1 MITLLHGDH
10 TLASRNELNRLKDAA
25 SNKEIRVLDGRALE
39 LSTLVQSLESSSLFG
54 GDTLVIIE
62 RLFGKIGK
70 FPKRIAELCTILI
83 RSSEATDIILWEDKE
98 VGVTVTKNLG
108 SNAKIQL
115 FKLTVIIFEFLDSLI
130 PGNSKQLMEIYSR
143 LIIEE
148 APELVF
154 AMMVKRV
161 RQLIQLADGVT
172 PTGVAGW
179 QASRLTTQAQSFTME
194 KLLGMYKTLYDREL
208 SIKTGT
214 SPFSISSHIEQF
226 IIQI

>member
-10 TLASRNELNRLKDAA
+10 IQASRDELNRLKNST
-25 SNKEIRVLDGRALE
+25 SNKEIRVLDGRTLE

-54 GDTLVIIE
+54 GEILVIIE

-70 FPKRIAELCTILI
+70 FPKRIGELCAILN
-83 RSSEATDIILWEDKE
+83 RSGQTTDIILWEDKE
-98 VGVTVTKNLG
+98 VGVTVIKNLD
-108 SNAKIQL
+108 SQAKIHV
-115 FKLTVIIFEFLDSLI
+115 FKVPVIIFQFLDSLK
-130 PGNSKQLMEIYSR
+130 PGNSKQLLDIYSK

-154 AMMVKRV
+154 AMIVKRI

-179 QASRLTTQAQSFTME
+179 QASRLTTQAKSFTME
-194 KLLGMYKTLYDREL
+194 KLLNMYKKFYEIEL
-208 SIKTGT
+208 SIKTGL
-214 SPFSISSHIEQF
+214 SPFSLSAHIEQCIF
-226 IIQI
+226 QI

>member
-10 TLASRNELNRLKDAA
+10 IQASRNELNRLKELAT
-25 SNKEIRVLDGRALE
+25 NKEIRVLDGRALE

-70 FPKRIAELCTILI
+70 FPKRIAELCTILT
-83 RSSEATDIILWEDKE
+83 RSGEATEIILWEDKE

-108 SNAKIQL
+108 SHAKIQAYK
-115 FKLTVIIFEFLDSLI
+115 FPVIIFQFLDSLK
-130 PGNSKQLMEIYSR
+130 PGNAKQLLEIYAT

-154 AMMVKRV
+154 SMLVKRI

-179 QASRLTTQAQSFTME
+179 QASRLTTQAKSFTME
-194 KLLGMYKTLYDREL
+194 KLISMYKTLYEIEL

-214 SPFSISSHIEQF
+214 TPFGTTSHIEQF
-226 IIQI
+226 LISF